1 MQYRNA
7 QHISGGRIDCE
18 IESPIWGWIP
28 YTLDPA
34 DTDMTVDNGA
44 LLEAMIAADDVAD
57 QIADNAADQA
67 PE

>member
-18 IESPIWGWIP
+18 IKNPIWGWIP

-44 LLEAMIAADDVAD
+44 LLEAMVEAGDVAD
-57 QIADNAADQA
+57 EVA
-67 PE
+67 E